1 MGKRSLAVIIA
12 SFCTVL
18 IGFTIRTSYGVL
30 LPEMLPSLAIS
41 KTEAGLIYGS
51 FFTAYTVFSPVLGL
65 LADRIDIRFILTL
78 FLGILGIGTLLMGY
92 LSSLMEAIFFFGL
105 AGMGAS
111 ACWSPIV
118 PLVQRWTSD
127 HRRGMTLAF
136 VDAGSSV
143 GIAVSS
149 FMMPIVV
156 VAYNWRMGWKGL
168 GALAIF
174 LAAIN
179 FLLVRDYPVE
189 NHKLQ
194 NPKLRRELN
203 KPGSTMYLEILRDTK
218 FLLIGLS
225 YLFIGFSVLIPLT
238 FIATYAVQELM
249 LHYDVAARLVTI
261 IAVASIIGKLVMG
274 SVSDMLGRIK
284 TLMICEILVA
294 IASLSVVYLPGFFAI
309 HLCMG
314 IFGFGWG
321 PIWPLYGVCATDYF
335 SKGSA
340 GFIVG
345 FWTLFLGIGFILSPI
360 VAGWIADVT
369 GMFMWSFILAMFAAV
384 ISMFLL
390 FLVGKNFSR
399 ANRRE

>member
-12 SFCTVL
+12 SFFTVL
-18 IGFTIRTSYGVL
+18 IGFAIRANYGVL
-30 LPEMLPSLAIS
+30 LPEMLPSLGIS

-51 FFTAYTVFSPVLGL
+51 FFMAYTVFSPVLGL
-65 LADRIDIRFILTL
+65 LADRIDIRFLLTL

-92 LSSLMEAIFFFGL
+92 SSSLMEAIFFFGL
-105 AGMGAS
+105 AGIGAS

-136 VDAGSSV
+136 VDAGSSL

-149 FMMPIVV
+149 FIMPIIVA
-156 VAYNWRMGWKGL
+156 AYNWRMGWKGL
-168 GALAIF
+168 GTLAIF
-174 LAAIN
+174 LTGMT
-179 FLLVRDYPVE
+179 FLLVRDHPIE
-189 NHKLQ
+189 NPDLQ
-194 NPKLRRELN
+194 NPKLSRQLN
-203 KPGSTMYLEILRDTK
+203 KPAGTMYLRILRDTK

-238 FIATYAVQELM
+238 FITTYAVEELM

-261 IAVASIIGKLVMG
+261 IAVTSIVGKLVMG
-274 SVSDMLGRIK
+274 SLSDVLGRIK
-284 TLMICEILVA
+284 TLILCEILVA
-294 IASLSVVYLPGFFAI
+294 IGSFSVVYLPRFFGI
-309 HLCMG
+309 HLFMG
-314 IFGFGWG
+314 IFGFGYG
-321 PIWPLYGVCATDYF
+321 PIWPLYAVCATDYF

-360 VAGWIADVT
+360 IAGWIADVT
-369 GMFMWSFILAMFAAV
+369 GMFMWSFILAMSTAV

-390 FLVGKNFSR
+390 FLVGKKFSF
-399 ANRRE
+399 AN